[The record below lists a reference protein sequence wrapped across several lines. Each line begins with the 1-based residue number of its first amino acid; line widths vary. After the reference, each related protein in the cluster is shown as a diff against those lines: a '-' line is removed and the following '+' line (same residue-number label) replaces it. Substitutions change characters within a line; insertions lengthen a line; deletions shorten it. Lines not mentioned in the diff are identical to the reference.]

1 MEHHAS
7 EKIEHSLVSCV
18 TPVGDTVGDTIVD
31 SSQFCEYI
39 PDSAALLRR
48 EETYIPMAPVKA
60 PSASIT
66 AGACIH
72 STYDLT
78 ESTQLKPFRRP
89 GCSVKKCDRETPREI
104 MLEILYTD

>member
-31 SSQFCEYI
+31 SSQFFEYI

-48 EETYIPMAPVKA
+48 EETYSPLAPVKA

-66 AGACIH
+66 AGARIH
-72 STYDLT
+72 STYD
-78 ESTQLKPFRRP
+78 F
-89 GCSVKKCDRETPREI
+89 D
-104 MLEILYTD
+104 